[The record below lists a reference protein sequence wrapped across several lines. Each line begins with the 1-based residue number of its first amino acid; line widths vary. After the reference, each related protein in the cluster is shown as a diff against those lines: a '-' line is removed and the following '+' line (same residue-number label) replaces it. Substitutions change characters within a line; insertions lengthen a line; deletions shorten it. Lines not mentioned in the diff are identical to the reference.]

1 MTDKARA
8 VADVEPVR
16 LSPSEDFCYCDHEI
30 SLQTVS
36 GGAAPEGLYGRVTLK
51 VKGQYIAYA
60 PASAL
65 AALQA
70 ELTQARD
77 EISTREIELMAQ
89 LAESQAEVE
98 RLREAAQLALKYGSF
113 EQGSGVIK
121 ALQSAL
127 QGGKT

>member
-1 MTDKARA
+1 MTDQARA
-8 VADVEPVR
+8 VADVEPFGYVSQHTTPGMYEWQFSKALGGVYR
-16 LSPSEDFCYCDHEI
+16 DTALSITE
-30 SLQTVS
+30 V
-36 GGAAPEGLYGRVTLK
+36 V
-51 VKGQYIAYA
+51 